1 MNRLAVIVLAA
12 GQGTRMRSKL
22 AKVLHPVCGRPMVLY
37 AVDLA
42 EALAQGRI
50 AVVVGHQA
58 EKVKDLL
65 ADRKVEL
72 VAQARRLG
80 TGHAVAQAQSVFQG
94 RGGSQWNGLRFVI
107 LSGDTPLL
115 TEATVRA
122 LLATH
127 ERERATVSMLTAHL
141 DRPAGYGR
149 IVRGR
154 DGSVWKIIEDK
165 DATPS
170 ERRLTEVNAGTYV
183 VDGEF
188 LFPALAALKPAN
200 AQKEYYLTDIVE
212 AAIRKG
218 KKVAAYIAAN
228 PIEALGINT
237 RAELA
242 EAERVLRGRVR
253 QRLMDAGVTFLA
265 PETSFVDAG
274 VKIGRDSV
282 IHPHTTLE
290 GRTAIGEDCVIRSH
304 SRLVESVLGEGVT
317 VLDGCVIEDSRLED
331 GCSVGPF
338 AHLRPGTI
346 VRRNAKVGNFVELKK
361 TDLGQGSKANHL
373 SYLGDTRIGKRV
385 NVGAGTITC
394 NYDGINKHQTVI
406 GDDVFVG
413 SNVSVVAPVTV
424 GRGAMIG
431 AGSVVTQ
438 DVAADAL
445 ALGRARQV
453 VKPGWAKGWREKMKS
468 GRGRGTLG
476 GAPSHS
482 KGKR

>member
-1 MNRLAVIVLAA
+1 MRRLAAIVLAA
-12 GQGTRMRSKL
+12 GQGIRMRSKL
-22 AKVLHPVCGRPMVLY
+22 AKVLHPVCGRPMALY

-42 EALAQGRI
+42 ETLAKGRV

-58 EKVKDLL
+58 EKAKDLL
-65 ADRKVEL
+65 ADRKIDL
-72 VAQARRLG
+72 VVQARRLG

-94 RGGSQWNGLRFVI
+94 RGGNAWSGLRFVI

-115 TEATVRA
+115 TMTTVQA

-154 DGSVWKIIEDK
+154 DGSVWKIIEDR
-165 DATPS
+165 DASPS

-183 VDGEF
+183 VEGEF

-212 AAIRKG
+212 AAIRQG
-218 KKVAAYIAAN
+218 KKVAACIASN

-242 EAERVLRGRVR
+242 EAERVLRDRVR
-253 QRLMDAGVTFLA
+253 QRLMDVGVTFLA

-290 GRTAIGEDCVIRSH
+290 GRTAVGEDCVVRSH
-304 SRLVESVLGEGVT
+304 SRLVESVLGDGVT

-346 VRRNAKVGNFVELKK
+346 VRRNARVGNFVELKK
-361 TDLGQGSKANHL
+361 ADLGEGSKANHL
-373 SYLGDTRIGKRV
+373 SYLGDARIGKRV

-406 GDDVFVG
+406 DDDVFIG
-413 SNVSVVAPVTV
+413 SDVSLVAPVKV
-424 GRGAMIG
+424 GKGAMIG

-453 VKPGWAKGWREKMKS
+453 VKPGWVKGWREKMK
-468 GRGRGTLG
+468 
-476 GAPSHS
+476 